1 MEGPASVTTEN
12 PEPRGKGR
20 ACSTNGIPMV
30 AIDVVDNA
38 YSDEQP
44 SPDTWLSEV
53 PPTGVLTGVLGEMSF
68 YYGACWLHHR
78 YSAQR
83 LGEKMR

>member
-20 ACSTNGIPMV
+20 ACSTKGIPMV

-53 PPTGVLTGVLGEMSF
+53 PPTGLLTGVLGEMSF

-78 YSAQR
+78 CSAQR